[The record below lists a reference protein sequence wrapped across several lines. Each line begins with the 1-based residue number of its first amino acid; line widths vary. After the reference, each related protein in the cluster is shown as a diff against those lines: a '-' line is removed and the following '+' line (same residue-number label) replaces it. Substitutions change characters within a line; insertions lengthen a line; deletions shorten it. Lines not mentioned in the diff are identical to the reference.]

1 MGESCQHDSTQRELL
16 TISKSLRVSISAHL
30 NVQGFWIP
38 DTTIYQGTG
47 QQLLLWWSSDGPF
60 SNSCSKYYPRS
71 FPFPPS
77 EYTPYSGGPSWFLLL
92 FLSLIWMNALT
103 EINIRRSS
111 QPCMSWVAC
120 LADDR
125 QSRCVPRLRGWDR
138 PHLPE
143 WCWSSIYLDITGNI
157 LLDQGQCRVES

>member
-1 MGESCQHDSTQRELL
+1 MTPHNENCWRFRRVCGWASQRTWMCKGSGYQTQQYIKGLGN
-16 TISKSLRVSISAHL
+16 SYCFGDHQMV
-30 NVQGFWIP
+30 
-38 DTTIYQGTG
+38 
-47 QQLLLWWSSDGPF
+47 F

-77 EYTPYSGGPSWFLLL
+77 EYTPYSGDPSWFLLL

-157 LLDQGQCRVES
+157 LLDQGQCRVEY